1 MKLEERESG
10 IFASQKQNKQMKEK
24 KKSTE
29 SSSRRLSSSY
39 AVEKHDRNERVAP
52 LLVAKT
58 RRSSSRPKE
67 ENDEEED
74 VKEKSA
80 KETKQP
86 EEGCFAGEEEEEDSS
101 LTENGETTA
110 CDAKKDDRGSA
121 LRVERRSE
129 DAVKKREEPLEI
141 IWRELCGKKV
151 SSAAA
156 AVDYDSVNAQIEI
169 MISETLEILN
179 EGKRAKCSPLT
190 VSIFGSLDEN
200 RFGCENSRWPGFDET
215 ESEAKFQEL
224 VKERIDAFVEKCQV
238 DIEKENHKRRASVV
252 KKTIIKGEQRHNH
265 SRALKPW
272 LGA

>member
-1 MKLEERESG
+1 MN
-10 IFASQKQNKQMKEK
+10 IEK
-24 KKSTE
+24 KKSTQSKSSKKKL
-29 SSSRRLSSSY
+29 SSSSSSY
-39 AVEKHDRNERVAP
+39 AVEKHDRNERIAP
-52 LLVAKT
+52 LLVEKT
-58 RRSSSRPKE
+58 RRSSLSPKE
-67 ENDEEED
+67 ENDYEEED

-80 KETKQP
+80 KETKP
-86 EEGCFAGEEEEEDSS
+86 LEEGCCFAGEEEDEDSS

-110 CDAKKDDRGSA
+110 CDAKEDERGSA

-129 DAVKKREEPLEI
+129 DAAQKREEPLEI
-141 IWRELCGKKV
+141 ISRELCGKKV

-200 RFGCENSRWPGFDET
+200 RFGCENSRWPGFEET

-238 DIEKENHKRRASVV
+238 DIEKENHKRRASGV
-252 KKTIIKGEQRHNH
+252 KKTIIKSEQRHNH